1 MIPSS
6 IHTVNRDL
14 SMKIIASLLLT
25 QFFLF
30 LILFLKLLDNIS
42 FLIFLWFSEE
52 LVVISH
58 FKSVQEFVQDIYLRK
73 RLQLLYFEQDT
84 YLTH

>member
-1 MIPSS
+1 
-6 IHTVNRDL
+6 
-14 SMKIIASLLLT
+14 MKIIASLLLT

>member
-58 FKSVQEFVQDIYLRK
+58 FKSVQEFVQGIYLRK